1 MRGQPLTTTL
11 PPADHDYIVGL
22 AKALGQSVSSVLA
35 VIVREHI
42 EAEERRLK
50 TPRKRK

>member
-1 MRGQPLTTTL
+1 MRGQPLSTTL

-42 EAEERRLK
+42 EAEERRL
-50 TPRKRK
+50 TRKRK